1 MSKKSPK
8 PYITKEEA
16 LSKLQYYCSYQDRC
30 HEEVRSKL
38 IELDVYGHDLEDI
51 MTDLIQ
57 ENYLDEERY
66 ARSYVRGK
74 FRIKRWGKNKIIQN
88 LKFRKISAYCIR
100 KGMTEIDDDE
110 YYQVLKDTLSRYRA
124 SKKFIN
130 QWDLRSKLYKHA
142 LSRGFESSL
151 INMALEDLNFKV
163 S

>member
-1 MSKKSPK
+1 MSKKSHK

-16 LSKLQYYCSYQDRC
+16 LAKLQYYCSYQDRC

-38 IELDVYGHDLEDI
+38 IELGVYGHDLEDV

-57 ENYLDEERY
+57 EKYLDEERY

-74 FRIKRWGKNKIIQN
+74 FRMKRWGKNKILQN
-88 LKFRKISAYCIR
+88 LKLRKISAYCIR
-100 KGMTEIDDDE
+100 KGMTEIDDEE
-110 YYQVLKDTLSRYRA
+110 YYQVLKNTLSKYRA
-124 SKKFIN
+124 SKKFVN

-142 LSRGFESSL
+142 TSKGFESNL

-163 S
+163 